1 MGLRRRPRS
10 TDIRSEFLPICIR
23 PLSAIVGGPDE
34 ACPELFLVLPTFRP
48 GRANTSYLIR
58 YGRGPSALTPCP
70 LATFAAILDAS
81 IAGRGVGEARAAQ
94 TRQPAHRSLSV
105 RRWSDVHSRSPE
117 DLGQGEGGLA
127 RLSRAHI
134 PLSRLWAA
142 LDDAPIFVRTYHL
155 ELTGRLRKI
164 STDYLLGFNP
174 LSPPSS
180 LTDAYI
186 LCRVVASSPLVLV
199 RTAST
204 H

>member
-1 MGLRRRPRS
+1 MKYCRA
-10 TDIRSEFLPICIR
+10 LPL
-23 PLSAIVGGPDE
+23 PTKWDE
-34 ACPELFLVLPTFRP
+34 ACPELFRP

-180 LTDAYI
+180 LTPTTAT
-186 LCRVVASSPLVLV
+186 SSPSTCT
-199 RTAST
+199 RASPSGCAGRPAP
-204 H
+204 